1 MRIDNRFHPD
11 GLSTEI
17 RGQCYDRLDQRH
29 TKEYDVT
36 REHLLDLWINEVR
49 TMRLV
54 CSPSDLPELILGR
67 LLTEGIITD
76 CSQVSSLYI
85 CEEGARA
92 RVVLAPDHGRK
103 QAAEARDYVETVP
116 SCCTG
121 NRVYNDLFADASPMA
136 AVTPIPW
143 KKAWVT
149 ALVHSFE
156 KQLPLYRKTGGVH
169 SCLLACRERLVCWC
183 EDLGRHNAMDKTIG
197 YALERGE
204 SLKDC
209 LLYSSGRIPTD
220 MVMKAVRAGVPILA
234 TKAAPTDLAV
244 EMARTY
250 GLTLICF
257 ARNGKMTVFSG
268 RLPEESGGRMLQNTA
283 QEVI

>member
-11 GLSTEI
+11 GLSTGMQ
-17 RGQCYDRLDQRH
+17 GQCYDRLDQKH
-29 TKEYDVT
+29 AKEYDIT
-36 REHLLDLWINEVR
+36 REHLMDLWINEVR
-49 TMRLV
+49 TMRLI

-67 LLTEGIITD
+67 LLTEGVISD
-76 CSQVSSLYI
+76 CSEVSSIYI

-92 RVVLAPDHGRK
+92 HVVLAPGHERK
-103 QAAEARDYVETVP
+103 TADKGKKYVETVP

-121 NRVYNDLFADASPMA
+121 NRVYNDLFADASPK

-143 KKAWVT
+143 KKEWVSS
-149 ALVHSFE
+149 LVHSFE

-183 EDLGRHNAMDKTIG
+183 EDLGRHNAMDKAIG

-204 SLKDC
+204 PLDVC
-209 LLYSSGRIPTD
+209 MLYSSGRIPTD
-220 MVMKAVRAGVPILA
+220 MVIKAVRAGVPLLA

-244 EMARTY
+244 EMARAY

-257 ARNGKMTVFSG
+257 ARNEKMTVFSG
-268 RLPEESGGRMLQNTA
+268 RLPEESGGRLIRNTV